1 MPVLDGGRMAGIVA
15 SRDIALVPVYM
26 WKDTLAGNIMKT
38 ELILGYESES
48 LRVALDKM
56 TKNNISHLP
65 IVNQQHPNI
74 LVGIITTRD
83 IALSYDRYKE
93 DLEEGEIS

>member
-1 MPVLDGGRMAGIVA
+1 V
-15 SRDIALVPVYM
+15 
-26 WKDTLAGNIMKT
+26 
-38 ELILGYESES
+38 LGYENDS

-65 IVNQQHPNI
+65 IVQQEHPNI
-74 LVGIITTRD
+74 LIGIITTKD

-93 DLEEGEIS
+93 DLEEQ